1 MKIRKST
8 QKDVLSIMTLVHQ
21 AQAYFKTNGID
32 QWQDGYPQMQNIED
46 DIQRQK
52 SYVLEDQKILG
63 TMYFAIE
70 DDPHYDS
77 IQGRW
82 LTHQQKYAVIHRIVV
97 DENVKGQR
105 LANQLLEFAIDK
117 CNQAKI
123 QSIRIDTHKD
133 NLSMQRFLLRNGFK
147 ECGIVTLESGALRI
161 GFEKIMNK

>member
-8 QKDVLSIMTLVHQ
+8 YDDVMNIMTLVHQ
-21 AQAYFKTNGID
+21 AQAYFKANGID
-32 QWQDGYPQMQNIED
+32 QWQDGYPQAQNIES
-46 DIQRQK
+46 DIQKQN
-52 SYVLEDQKILG
+52 SYVLEDQNILG

-70 DDPHYDS
+70 DDPNYDI
-77 IQGRW
+77 IQGKW
-82 LTHQQKYAVIHRIVV
+82 LTNQQRYAVIHRIVV

-117 CNQAKI
+117 CQQDNI

-161 GFEKIMNK
+161 GFEKIVNK